1 MSFYDA
7 KQIIWAKLSA
17 SELRLVE
24 INIRSYPVDFT
35 AILITSHTVKVTNLG
50 EVTPCKRLIL
60 DIFTTTFNDKG

>member
-35 AILITSHTVKVTNLG
+35 AILITSHTVKVTNRR
-50 EVTPCKRLIL
+50 ERIWERLRL
-60 DIFTTTFNDKG
+60 ANALF